1 MEPIEYIFFFIKVM
15 LKALIGKAI
24 DMLFKLFL
32 SMALPT
38 NLEDM
43 EQDVDTAEE
52 DVDTAE
58 EVGSVSVSVS
68 KAIDKK
74 RLNSMSMA
82 LPIKALTITLMKNMM
97 YLMGSMAVLQTV

>member
-24 DMLFKLFL
+24 DMLFKLLL

-38 NLEDM
+38 NLEDT
-43 EQDVDTAEE
+43 EQQDALQ

-58 EVGSVSVSVS
+58 EVGSVYVNPWIGPDTPQFVT
-68 KAIDKK
+68 
-74 RLNSMSMA
+74 
-82 LPIKALTITLMKNMM
+82 IKYIF
-97 YLMGSMAVLQTV
+97 